1 MKTGVFLFYLSLC
14 IHALQAARIS
24 KKAIIGYFPNWLNGT
39 FPVSKVDFTK
49 YAHIHYAFALM
60 VDGHLPTWENASHV
74 EKELPQLVSAAHK
87 GGAKVLTS
95 LGGWSGSI
103 TFSKM
108 ANNTKTRKD
117 FVNWCINHMKKYK
130 TDGIDID
137 WEYPGRQGAGCNTV
151 DEDNDVDNFLK
162 LLKELRQGVDKQFK
176 SNKKEITIAA
186 SVSLLKSN
194 VSDFAH
200 VLDRVNVMT
209 YDINGAWNEQTG
221 PNSPLYAPKGSISFS
236 SAIEGW
242 IKAGIPTNKI
252 AGGIAF
258 YGRSTTAKENMLKTK
273 SIYQDQVKSVVPKGD
288 SKDTTQSD
296 PYCPAD
302 NGAYSGT
309 WRFNHLLSEGVLSTP
324 LKAKL
329 PWVRTWDNSTA
340 TPWLFNPKTNTF
352 LTYDDPESIAKKAC
366 YSLKKDLA
374 GVMIWSVDQ
383 DTDKLDLLNAAYKIR
398 NGKC

>member
-1 MKTGVFLFYLSLC
+1 MSL
-14 IHALQAARIS
+14 
-24 KKAIIGYFPNWLNGT
+24 
-39 FPVSKVDFTK
+39 
-49 YAHIHYAFALM
+49 
-60 VDGHLPTWENASHV
+60 
-74 EKELPQLVSAAHK
+74 
-87 GGAKVLTS
+87 
-95 LGGWSGSI
+95 
-103 TFSKM
+103 
-108 ANNTKTRKD
+108 
-117 FVNWCINHMKKYK
+117 
-130 TDGIDID
+130 D

-258 YGRSTTAKENMLKTK
+258 YGRSTSKAEKEKK
-273 SIYQDQVKSVVPKGD
+273 KIHKIY
-288 SKDTTQSD
+288 
-296 PYCPAD
+296 
-302 NGAYSGT
+302 
-309 WRFNHLLSEGVLSTP
+309 
-324 LKAKL
+324 
-329 PWVRTWDNSTA
+329 
-340 TPWLFNPKTNTF
+340 
-352 LTYDDPESIAKKAC
+352 
-366 YSLKKDLA
+366 
-374 GVMIWSVDQ
+374 
-383 DTDKLDLLNAAYKIR
+383 
-398 NGKC
+398 